1 MQFPLNLSFK
11 ILALAPQ
18 VYVRDASGNLQMYVK
33 QKLLKLKESV
43 TVFADEQ
50 QTRPIYTINADRVID
65 WSAKYTIAESGTGAV
80 LGAIKRK
87 GMKSLWKASYE
98 IERDGATVMT
108 VTEANPWVKVADRLL
123 GEIPGLGLF
132 AGYFLHPAYLVARA
146 DGTQLM
152 KLTKQP
158 AFMEGRF
165 KLETQSEV
173 SEADERLVVL
183 SLLMMMLLERTRG

>member
-1 MQFPLNLSFK
+1 MQFPLSLSFK

-18 VYVRDASGNLQMYVK
+18 VYVRDASGTLQMYVK

-50 QTRPIYTINADRVID
+50 QSQPIYTINADRVID

-87 GMKSLWKASYE
+87 GMKSIWKASYE
-98 IERDGATVMT
+98 IERDGATVMN
-108 VTEANPWVKVADRLL
+108 VTEANPWVKVADHFL

-132 AGYFLHPAYLVARA
+132 AGYFLHPAYLISRA
-146 DGTQLM
+146 DGTKIM

-165 KLETQSEV
+165 KLEMLSQV
-173 SEADERLVVL
+173 SEEDERLAVL

>member
-33 QKLLKLKESV
+33 QKLLKLKEAV
-43 TVFADEQ
+43 TVFADEA
-50 QTRPIYTINADRVID
+50 QTVPLYTMNADRVID
-65 WSAKYTIAESGTGAV
+65 WSAKYNIAEAGTGTP

-87 GMKSLWKASYE
+87 GMKSIWKATYE
-98 IERDGATVMT
+98 IERGGAPAMT
-108 VTEANPWVKVADRLL
+108 ITEANPWVKIADRFL
-123 GEIPGLGLF
+123 GEVPGLNLF
-132 AGYFLHPAYLVARA
+132 TGYFLHPAYIVAAA
-146 DGTQLM
+146 DGTQMM
-152 KLTKQP
+152 KLTKQA

-165 KLETQSEV
+165 KCELLTQV
-173 SEADERLVVL
+173 SEEDERLAVL